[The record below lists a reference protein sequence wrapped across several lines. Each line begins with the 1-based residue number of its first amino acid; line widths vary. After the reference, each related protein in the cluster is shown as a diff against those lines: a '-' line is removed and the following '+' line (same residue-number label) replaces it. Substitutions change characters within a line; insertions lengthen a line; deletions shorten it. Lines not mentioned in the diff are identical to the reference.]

1 MFAYIIRRILL
12 LIPTL
17 FLVTIIV
24 FMVVRLIPGD
34 VIDNMLSTM
43 AEESAMGDV
52 DREYLEQLL
61 GLDKPIHIQ
70 YGTWIAG
77 AFRGDLGESLWTQR
91 DVAKDLVNRLPVSF
105 ELGFM
110 AMIFGLIIAIPIGIY
125 SAIRQDSI
133 GDYVGRT
140 VAIASLSL
148 PNFWVATMIIVFP
161 SIWWNWTPPLEY
173 IPFSKN
179 ALGNLGQFAIPA
191 VIMGMNM
198 SGRIMRM
205 TRTMMLEVL
214 RQDYI
219 RTAWSKG
226 LRERVVVLT
235 HAMRNALIPIVTLI
249 GMIMPVMIM
258 GGVILESIF
267 NLPGIGSKLVSA
279 ISERDYPIISGINLI
294 LATFIL
300 FANLLVDLTYS
311 YLDPRIR
318 LK

>member
-1 MFAYIIRRILL
+1 MFAYIIRRMLL

-17 FLVTIIV
+17 FLVTVIV

-43 AEESAMGDV
+43 GEEADMGDV
-52 DREYLEQLL
+52 DRAYLERLL

-70 YGTWIAG
+70 YGIWISG
-77 AFRGDLGESLWTQR
+77 VLQGDLGESLWSQR
-91 DVAKDLVNRLPVSF
+91 DVADDLINRLPVSF
-105 ELGFM
+105 ELGLM

-133 GDYVGRT
+133 GDYVGRS

-148 PNFWVATMIIVFP
+148 PNFWVATMVIVFP
-161 SIWWNWTPPLEY
+161 SIWWDWTPPLEY
-173 IPFSKN
+173 IPFGKD

-191 VIMGMNM
+191 IIMGMNM

-226 LRERVVVLT
+226 LRERAVVVT
-235 HAMRNALIPIVTLI
+235 HAMRNAMIPIVTLI

-267 NLPGIGSKLVSA
+267 NLPGIGSKLVNA